1 MSKILMLIFILLI
14 SACNKLPDSTGKY
27 NEITVVSSF
36 EDRDYAKLFIGGIF
50 NDSIYTPILQNSY
63 IINYINPKNFTNNK
77 LNKNL
82 IIFSLDFPQD
92 STIDLLSNKFIEK
105 YENNIMSFNNM
116 FSNNQL
122 VLHLRSFDYDNLVRE
137 NSINLDWIKA
147 QFDTNISENILYDY
161 NKEEK
166 SEEINQKIKDKF
178 SINIKID
185 DSYKVIKEDDS
196 FLWIG
201 RGFPYRWIVINKL
214 KSSNKND
221 IELLKIIFEK
231 KLTSVKIPNL
241 YLKEKKYQSF
251 KKVRGIYDHL
261 DSDTGGPFVSYIY
274 EDKYKNYKLCVS
286 GFVNNPGKDKIL
298 LLKQLESIIENIKE

>member
-137 NSINLDWIKA
+137 NSINFEWIKT
-147 QFDTNISENILYDY
+147 QFDVNISENILYDY
-161 NKEEK
+161 NKEKK
-166 SEEINQKIKDKF
+166 SEEINQKIKNKF
-178 SINIKID
+178 SININID

-201 RGFPYRWIVINKL
+201 RGFPYRWLVINKL
-214 KSSNKND
+214 KSSNNKD

-274 EDKYKNYKLCVS
+274 EDKYKNYKLCIS

>member
-1 MSKILMLIFILLI
+1 MSKILILIFILLI
-14 SACNKLPDSTGKY
+14 SACNKLPNSKGKY

-166 SEEINQKIKDKF
+166 SKEINQIIKDKF
-178 SINIKID
+178 SININID

-214 KSSNKND
+214 KSSNNKD

-274 EDKYKNYKLCVS
+274 DDKYKNYKLCIS

>member
-1 MSKILMLIFILLI
+1 MSKILILIFILLI
-14 SACNKLPDSTGKY
+14 SACNKLPNSTGKY

-63 IINYINPKNFTNNK
+63 IINYINPKNFTDNK

-166 SEEINQKIKDKF
+166 SKEINQIIKDKF
-178 SINIKID
+178 SININID

-214 KSSNKND
+214 KSSNNKD

-274 EDKYKNYKLCVS
+274 DDKYKNYKLCIS

>member
-1 MSKILMLIFILLI
+1 MSKILILIFILLI
-14 SACNKLPDSTGKY
+14 SACNKLPNSTGKY

-36 EDRDYAKLFIGGIF
+36 EDRDYAKLFVGGIF

-63 IINYINPKNFTNNK
+63 IINYINPKNFADNK

-105 YENNIMSFNNM
+105 YENNIISFNNM
-116 FSNNQL
+116 FSKNQL

-137 NSINLDWIKA
+137 NSINFEWIKT
-147 QFDTNISENILYDY
+147 QFDVNISENILYDY

-166 SEEINQKIKDKF
+166 SEEINQKIKNKF
-178 SINIKID
+178 SININID

-201 RGFPYRWIVINKL
+201 RGFPYRWLVINKL
-214 KSSNKND
+214 KSSNNKD

-251 KKVRGIYDHL
+251 KKVRGIYEHL

-274 EDKYKNYKLCVS
+274 EDKYKNYKLCIS

>member
-1 MSKILMLIFILLI
+1 MSKILILIFILLI
-14 SACNKLPDSTGKY
+14 SACNKLPNSTGKY

-36 EDRDYAKLFIGGIF
+36 EDRDYAKLFFGGIF
-50 NDSIYTPILQNSY
+50 NDSIYTAILQNSY
-63 IINYINPKNFTNNK
+63 IINYISPKNFADNK

-116 FSNNQL
+116 FSKNQL

-137 NSINLDWIKA
+137 NSINFEWIKT
-147 QFDTNISENILYDY
+147 QFDINISENILYDY

-166 SEEINQKIKDKF
+166 SEEINQKIKNKF
-178 SINIKID
+178 SININID

-214 KSSNKND
+214 KSSNNKD

-251 KKVRGIYDHL
+251 KKVRGIYEHL

-274 EDKYKNYKLCVS
+274 EDKYKNYKLCIS

>member
-274 EDKYKNYKLCVS
+274 EDKYKNYKLCIS

>member
-1 MSKILMLIFILLI
+1 MSKILILIFILLI
-14 SACNKLPDSTGKY
+14 SSCNKLPESKGKY

-137 NSINLDWIKA
+137 NSINLEWIKT
-147 QFDTNISENILYDY
+147 QFDNNISENILYDY

-178 SINIKID
+178 SININID

-214 KSSNKND
+214 KSSNNKD

-241 YLKEKKYQSF
+241 YLKEKKYKSF

-274 EDKYKNYKLCVS
+274 EDRYKNYKLCIS

>member
-251 KKVRGIYDHL
+251 KKVRGIYEHL

>member
-1 MSKILMLIFILLI
+1 MSKILILIFILLI
-14 SACNKLPDSTGKY
+14 SACNKLPNSTGKY

-50 NDSIYTPILQNSY
+50 NDSIYTPILQNPY

-105 YENNIMSFNNM
+105 YENNIMSFDNM

-147 QFDTNISENILYDY
+147 QFDTNISKNILYDY
-161 NKEEK
+161 DKEEK
-166 SEEINQKIKDKF
+166 SEEINQKIRDKF
-178 SINIKID
+178 SININID
-185 DSYKVIKEDDS
+185 DSYKLIKEGDS

-251 KKVRGIYDHL
+251 KKVRGIYEHL

>member
-1 MSKILMLIFILLI
+1 MSKILILIFILLI
-14 SACNKLPDSTGKY
+14 SACNKLPNSTGKY

-166 SEEINQKIKDKF
+166 SKEINQIIKDKF
-178 SINIKID
+178 SININID

-214 KSSNKND
+214 KSSNNKD

-274 EDKYKNYKLCVS
+274 DDKYKNYKLCIS

>member
-1 MSKILMLIFILLI
+1 MSKILILIFILLI
-14 SACNKLPDSTGKY
+14 SACNKLPNSTGKY

-50 NDSIYTPILQNSY
+50 SDSIYTPILQNSY

-116 FSNNQL
+116 FSKNQL

-137 NSINLDWIKA
+137 NSINFEWIKT
-147 QFDTNISENILYDY
+147 QFDINISENILYDY

-166 SEEINQKIKDKF
+166 SEEINQKIKNKF
-178 SINIKID
+178 SININID

-214 KSSNKND
+214 KSSNSKD

-241 YLKEKKYQSF
+241 YLKEKKYHSF
-251 KKVRGIYDHL
+251 KKVRGIYEHL

-274 EDKYKNYKLCVS
+274 EDKYKNYKLCIS

>member
-1 MSKILMLIFILLI
+1 MSKILILIFILLI
-14 SACNKLPDSTGKY
+14 SSCNKLPESKGKY

-137 NSINLDWIKA
+137 NSINLEWIKT
-147 QFDTNISENILYDY
+147 QFDNNISENILYDY

-178 SINIKID
+178 SININID

-214 KSSNKND
+214 KSSNNKD

-274 EDKYKNYKLCVS
+274 EDRYKNYKLCIS

>member
-1 MSKILMLIFILLI
+1 MSKILILIFILLI

-274 EDKYKNYKLCVS
+274 EDKYKNYKLCIS

>member
-1 MSKILMLIFILLI
+1 M
-14 SACNKLPDSTGKY
+14 
-27 NEITVVSSF
+27 
-36 EDRDYAKLFIGGIF
+36 
-50 NDSIYTPILQNSY
+50 QNSY

-166 SEEINQKIKDKF
+166 SEEINHKIKDKF
-178 SINIKID
+178 SININID

-214 KSSNKND
+214 KSSNNKD

-241 YLKEKKYQSF
+241 YLKEKNIS
-251 KKVRGIYDHL
+251 
-261 DSDTGGPFVSYIY
+261 
-274 EDKYKNYKLCVS
+274 
-286 GFVNNPGKDKIL
+286 L
-298 LLKQLESIIENIKE
+298 LRR

>member
-1 MSKILMLIFILLI
+1 MSKILILIFILLI
-14 SACNKLPDSTGKY
+14 SACNKLPNSTGKY

-36 EDRDYAKLFIGGIF
+36 EDRDYAKLFVGGIF

-63 IINYINPKNFTNNK
+63 IINYINPKNFADNK

-116 FSNNQL
+116 FSKNQL

-137 NSINLDWIKA
+137 NSINFEWIKT
-147 QFDTNISENILYDY
+147 QFDVNISENILYDY

-166 SEEINQKIKDKF
+166 SEEINQKIKNKF
-178 SINIKID
+178 SININID

-201 RGFPYRWIVINKL
+201 RGFPYRWLVINKL
-214 KSSNKND
+214 KSSNNKD

-251 KKVRGIYDHL
+251 KKVRGIYEHL

-274 EDKYKNYKLCVS
+274 EDKYKNYKLCIS

>member
-1 MSKILMLIFILLI
+1 MSKILILIFILLI
-14 SACNKLPDSTGKY
+14 SACNKLPNSTGKY

-36 EDRDYAKLFIGGIF
+36 EDRDYAKLFVGGIF

-63 IINYINPKNFTNNK
+63 IINYINPKNFADNK

-137 NSINLDWIKA
+137 NSINLEWIKT
-147 QFDTNISENILYDY
+147 QFDINISENILYDY

-166 SEEINQKIKDKF
+166 SEEINQKIKNKF
-178 SINIKID
+178 SININID

-201 RGFPYRWIVINKL
+201 RGFPYRWLVINKL
-214 KSSNKND
+214 KSSNNKD

-241 YLKEKKYQSF
+241 YLKEKKYHSF
-251 KKVRGIYDHL
+251 KKVRGIYEHL

-274 EDKYKNYKLCVS
+274 EDKYKNYKLCIS

>member
-1 MSKILMLIFILLI
+1 MSKILILIFILLI
-14 SACNKLPDSTGKY
+14 SACNKLPNSTGKY

-36 EDRDYAKLFIGGIF
+36 EDRDYAKLFVGGIF

-63 IINYINPKNFTNNK
+63 IINYINPKNFADNK

-116 FSNNQL
+116 FSKNQL

-137 NSINLDWIKA
+137 NSINFEWIKT
-147 QFDTNISENILYDY
+147 QFDINISENILYDY

-166 SEEINQKIKDKF
+166 SEEINQKIKNKF
-178 SINIKID
+178 SININID

-201 RGFPYRWIVINKL
+201 RGFPYRWLVINKL
-214 KSSNKND
+214 KSSNNKD

-251 KKVRGIYDHL
+251 KKVRGIYEHL
-261 DSDTGGPFVSYIY
+261 DSDAGGPFVSYIY
-274 EDKYKNYKLCVS
+274 EDKYKNYKLCIS

>member
-1 MSKILMLIFILLI
+1 
-14 SACNKLPDSTGKY
+14 
-27 NEITVVSSF
+27 
-36 EDRDYAKLFIGGIF
+36 
-50 NDSIYTPILQNSY
+50 
-63 IINYINPKNFTNNK
+63 
-77 LNKNL
+77 
-82 IIFSLDFPQD
+82 
-92 STIDLLSNKFIEK
+92 
-105 YENNIMSFNNM
+105 M
-116 FSNNQL
+116 FSKNQL

-137 NSINLDWIKA
+137 NSINFEWIKT
-147 QFDTNISENILYDY
+147 QFDINISENILYDY

-166 SEEINQKIKDKF
+166 SEEINQKIKNKF
-178 SINIKID
+178 SININID

-201 RGFPYRWIVINKL
+201 RGFPYRWLVINKL
-214 KSSNKND
+214 KSSNNKD

-241 YLKEKKYQSF
+241 YLKEKKYHSF
-251 KKVRGIYDHL
+251 KKVRGIYEHL

-274 EDKYKNYKLCVS
+274 EDKYKNYKLCIS

>member
-1 MSKILMLIFILLI
+1 MSKILILIFILLI

-36 EDRDYAKLFIGGIF
+36 EDRDYAKLFVGGIF

-63 IINYINPKNFTNNK
+63 IINYINPKNFADNK

-116 FSNNQL
+116 FSKNQL

-137 NSINLDWIKA
+137 NSINFEWIKT
-147 QFDTNISENILYDY
+147 QFDVNISENILYDY
-161 NKEEK
+161 NKEKK
-166 SEEINQKIKDKF
+166 SEEINQKIKNKF
-178 SINIKID
+178 SININID

-201 RGFPYRWIVINKL
+201 RGFPYRWLVINKL
-214 KSSNKND
+214 KSSNNKD

-251 KKVRGIYDHL
+251 KKVRGIYEHL

-274 EDKYKNYKLCVS
+274 EDKYKNYKLCIS